1 MGTHPITLA
10 RLRWLVANTQRA
22 YVADWSDFTC
32 GCLEHRCAGLPAT
45 PAGVG
50 RYLYH
55 LVETDGRMMATAPAH
70 PVANAGCAPSGLTPG
85 PDIEAG
91 SQGHAEAPD
100 QRDPVTDKIS
110 LASPVA
116 SPEELRA
123 ES

>member
-1 MGTHPITLA
+1 MASFPVPLPGPCSYCSGRRCPPPQGTPYPRSYRDRTLGTHPITLA

-70 PVANAGCAPSGLTPG
+70 PVANAAAHPLG
-85 PDIEAG
+85 
-91 SQGHAEAPD
+91 
-100 QRDPVTDKIS
+100 
-110 LASPVA
+110 
-116 SPEELRA
+116 
-123 ES
+123 